1 MYELIA
7 IALGGALGAISRY
20 LVVGLVTD
28 YMGKSFPFGTM
39 TVNITGSFFIGMLYV
54 LVVQKLHLAP
64 ELKAILVVGFLG
76 SFTTFSTFSLETFS
90 LIERG
95 HFTQAG
101 IYLVGSVVLGLL
113 AVWAGITAGKF
124 L

>member
-90 LIERG
+90 LIEKG

-101 IYLVGSVVLGLL
+101 IYLVSSVVLGLL